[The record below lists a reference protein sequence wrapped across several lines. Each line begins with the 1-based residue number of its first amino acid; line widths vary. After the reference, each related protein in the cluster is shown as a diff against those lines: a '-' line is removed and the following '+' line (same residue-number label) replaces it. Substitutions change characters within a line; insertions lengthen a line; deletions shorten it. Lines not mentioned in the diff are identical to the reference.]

1 MGSKHNPPRWWKD
14 YEEECRVYIFLSSAY
29 ARQVWSGQVVFNAAA
44 AAKLRFM
51 PIADPPPVLTEQE
64 KIDQDVILLGVGFG
78 MLQDDGTIK
87 HMPATKMRVYPRDL
101 ITLKVKI

>member
-14 YEEECRVYIFLSSAY
+14 YEEECRVYNFLSSAY

-51 PIADPPPVLTEQE
+51 PSGNEARRGEERKGSDSTLIKGIPATQ
-64 KIDQDVILLGVGFG
+64 VILDEAAIGGG
-78 MLQDDGTIK
+78 DHGQ
-87 HMPATKMRVYPRDL
+87 
-101 ITLKVKI
+101 